1 MAKQGLIAKAATILS
16 KYCIFHNTVI
26 LSLVDNPRFMNFC
39 SQCGHG
45 PLLYQI
51 PVGDTRNR
59 FICSNCKTIHY
70 QNPKIVCGCLV
81 FHEEKVLLGKRD
93 IEPRRGKW
101 NLPAGFM
108 ENGETVMQGAA
119 REVWEEM
126 RAKVTIDRLH
136 TVYNISHVNQVY
148 FLFLA
153 RLDEPNFA
161 AADETTE
168 VRLFDLDEIPW
179 KELAFYS
186 NHFALKRYLADPNF
200 QGVHHGNNEV
210 YMLKVQ
216 EEE

>member
-1 MAKQGLIAKAATILS
+1 
-16 KYCIFHNTVI
+16 
-26 LSLVDNPRFMNFC
+26 MNFC

-45 PLLYQI
+45 PLLYKI
-51 PVGDTRNR
+51 PAGDTRAR
-59 FICSNCKTIHY
+59 FICSNCETIHY

-81 FHEEKVLLGKRD
+81 FHEQKVLLGKRD

-108 ENGETVMQGAA
+108 ENGETVMQGAT

-126 RAKVTIDRLH
+126 RAKVIIERLH
-136 TVYNISHVNQVY
+136 TVYNINHVNQVY

-153 RLDEPNFA
+153 KLDEPNFA

-168 VRLFDLDEIPW
+168 VRLFDVDEIPW
-179 KELAFYS
+179 KDLAFYS

-200 QGVHHGNNEV
+200 KGVHHGNNEV
-210 YMLKVQ
+210 YMSEVK
-216 EEE
+216 EGS